1 MTKLLIRLFAKSGD
15 RAAIGRMS
23 GVVGV
28 VCNLLLAAAKLLAG
42 ILSGS
47 VAITADALNNLS
59 DATSSIV
66 TFVGFKLAERPA
78 DADHPYGHARY
89 EYISALVVAGLIL
102 VIGVELAQSSFQKI
116 LNPEPTDFSV
126 VMAVILVA
134 SVLVKL
140 WMYFFQRRLGK
151 LADSQALMATAVDSR
166 NDCLATS
173 AVLVAAA
180 VEYFSGWM
188 LDGYVGMAVSVFI
201 LISGI
206 RLARE
211 TISPLLGQAAPV
223 ELQNLIVD
231 YVSAQPKVLG
241 YHDLY
246 VHDYG
251 PGRRFAS
258 LHVEM
263 DRREDPMECHEII
276 DDMEREC
283 YHSHGIQL
291 VIHYDPVVTDDP
303 ELNRMHA
310 LVDDILHRYDQR
322 ISTHDF
328 RMVEGNSHT
337 NLIFDVVLPEGMH
350 KQETAIRSHLSDGLK
365 GEDKTYY
372 TVITFDSAAFD
383 PHQK

>member
-116 LNPEPTDFSV
+116 LNPEPTEFSV

-365 GEDKTYY
+365 GENKTYY

>member
-23 GVVGV
+23 GIVGV
-28 VCNLLLAAAKLLAG
+28 VCNLLLAAAKLVAG

-151 LADSQALMATAVDSR
+151 LADSQALLATAVDSR

-180 VEYFSGWM
+180 LEYFSGWM

-283 YHSHGIQL
+283 YQSHGIQL

-350 KQETAIRSHLSDGLK
+350 KQEPAIRSHLSDGLK
-365 GEDKTYY
+365 GENKTYY

>member
-23 GVVGV
+23 GIVGV
-28 VCNLLLAAAKLLAG
+28 VCNLLLAAAKLVAG

-126 VMAVILVA
+126 VMVVILVA

-151 LADSQALMATAVDSR
+151 LADSQALLATAVDSR

-283 YHSHGIQL
+283 YQSHGIQL

-350 KQETAIRSHLSDGLK
+350 KQEPAIRSHLSDGLK
-365 GEDKTYY
+365 GENKTYY

>member
-23 GVVGV
+23 GIVGV
-28 VCNLLLAAAKLLAG
+28 VCNLLLAAAKLVAG

-151 LADSQALMATAVDSR
+151 LADSQALLATAVDSR

>member
-23 GVVGV
+23 GIVGV
-28 VCNLLLAAAKLLAG
+28 VCNLLLAAAKLVAG

-151 LADSQALMATAVDSR
+151 LADSQALLATAVDSR

-283 YHSHGIQL
+283 YQSHGIQL

-310 LVDDILHRYDQR
+310 LVDDILHRYDKR

-350 KQETAIRSHLSDGLK
+350 KQEPAIRSHLSDGLK
-365 GEDKTYY
+365 GENKTYY

>member
-23 GVVGV
+23 GIVGV
-28 VCNLLLAAAKLLAG
+28 VCNLLLAAAKLVAG

-151 LADSQALMATAVDSR
+151 LADSRALMATAVDSR

>member
-23 GVVGV
+23 GIVGV
-28 VCNLLLAAAKLLAG
+28 VCNLLLAAAKLVAG

-126 VMAVILVA
+126 VMVVILVA

-151 LADSQALMATAVDSR
+151 LADSQALLATAVDSR

-283 YHSHGIQL
+283 YQSHGIQL

-350 KQETAIRSHLSDGLK
+350 KQEPAIRSHLSDGLK
-365 GEDKTYY
+365 GENKTYY
-372 TVITFDSAAFD
+372 TVITFESAAFD

>member
-126 VMAVILVA
+126 VMVVILVA

-151 LADSQALMATAVDSR
+151 LADSQALLATAVDSR

-283 YHSHGIQL
+283 YQSHGIQL

-350 KQETAIRSHLSDGLK
+350 KQEPAIRSHLSDGLK
-365 GEDKTYY
+365 GENKTYY

>member
-116 LNPEPTDFSV
+116 LNPEPTEFSV

-151 LADSQALMATAVDSR
+151 LADSRALMATAVDSR

-350 KQETAIRSHLSDGLK
+350 KQETAIRNHLSDGLK
-365 GEDKTYY
+365 GENKTYY

>member
-116 LNPEPTDFSV
+116 LNPEPTEFSV

-151 LADSQALMATAVDSR
+151 LADSRALMATAVDSR

>member
-23 GVVGV
+23 GIVGV
-28 VCNLLLAAAKLLAG
+28 VCNLLLATAKLVAG

-151 LADSQALMATAVDSR
+151 LADSQALLATAVDSR

-365 GEDKTYY
+365 GENKTYY

>member
-116 LNPEPTDFSV
+116 LNPEPTEFSV